1 MLQPISKSCVMP
13 NHLSNSS
20 VNLPQKV
27 KSENINKYHK
37 LPNIKQELLKDSIR
51 IAFTAIALS
60 LSIAIPSQA
69 ASVSYSGDTTNAA
82 TFNRPQTQGF
92 EGGTNPPTSLSSNG
106 TAVTYSS
113 QPFFVDTTS
122 IYNVTGSQNFLGIQF
137 LYANSFNP
145 DTPLVNLLSGN
156 DPFPDEGVSGFSNLS
171 LTANNQYFL
180 VTTGFDNTN
189 LSFGTF
195 TNTISGTG
203 NITLGNT
210 VTVPEPSFTPSI
222 VAFAIAGTTLVLKR
236 QIKKPKFIPP
246 KNGNSKR

>member
-1 MLQPISKSCVMP
+1 MSQPINKFLVMP
-13 NHLSNSS
+13 NYLSDFS
-20 VNLPQKV
+20 
-27 KSENINKYHK
+27 NIDKYQK
-37 LPNIKQELLKDSIR
+37 LPNMKQESLKNSIR

-69 ASVSYSGDTTNAA
+69 ASVSFSGDTTNAA
-82 TFNRPQTQGF
+82 TFNRPQTEGF
-92 EGGTNPPTSLSSNG
+92 EGGSNPPTSLSSNG
-106 TAVTYSS
+106 TAVPYSS
-113 QPFFVDTTS
+113 QPFFVDTTG
-122 IYNVTGSQNFLGIQF
+122 IYNVTGFQNFLGIQF
-137 LYANSFNP
+137 LYTNNFNP
-145 DTPLVNLLSGN
+145 ATPLANLLSGN
-156 DPFPDEGVSGFSNLS
+156 DPFPDEGVSGFNDLS

-210 VTVPEPSFTPSI
+210 VTVTVPEPSSTPSI

-236 QIKKPKFIPP
+236 QIKNKKPKFITH
-246 KNGNSKR
+246 KNAR